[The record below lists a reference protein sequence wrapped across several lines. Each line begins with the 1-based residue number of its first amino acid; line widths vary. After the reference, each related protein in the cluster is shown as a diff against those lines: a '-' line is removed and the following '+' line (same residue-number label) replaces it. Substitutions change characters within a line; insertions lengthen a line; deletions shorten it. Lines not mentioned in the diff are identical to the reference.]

1 MNEQNEPLINFAG
14 ELVAL
19 GPLRR
24 ELIPLYQKWN
34 NDFEVNRA
42 TSSARPVT
50 FEEQEASYDH
60 YVHDSSS
67 VFFTIY
73 ERSTGRAIGL
83 TYLSDIKPRSRS
95 AEFAIVIGE
104 KDYHNKGYG
113 SEATRLMLD
122 YAFTVLGLHN
132 VLLKVFAFNQ
142 AAIRAYEKAGFREIG
157 RRREIRWM
165 DGRLWDD
172 VYMDCL
178 STEFESPVLC
188 KIFTADP

>member
-1 MNEQNEPLINFAG
+1 M
-14 ELVAL
+14 AL

-73 ERSTGRAIGL
+73 ECSTGRAIGL